1 MRFQEKLQRFMMG
14 RNGVDELSKLLN
26 WISLGVLFL
35 GLLTNIGMRF
45 VPDFPGKPIIIFGI
59 FGLALL
65 LIIFQYWRIFSKNL
79 ILQRKMNAWYI
90 NLKYNRQQ
98 KKEQGKIYK
107 FFKCPKCAQKVRVPK
122 GRGRICITC
131 PKCKNEFIK
140 VS

>member
-14 RNGVDELSKLLN
+14 RNGVDEFSKLLN

-35 GLLTNIGMRF
+35 GLLTNIGLRF
-45 VPDFPGKPIIIFGI
+45 APDFPGKPIIVFGI
-59 FGLALL
+59 FGLAIL
-65 LIIFQYWRIFSKNL
+65 LIVFQYWRIFSKN
-79 ILQRKMNAWYI
+79 ITLQRKMNAWYI
-90 NLKYNRQQ
+90 NLKLKNQQ
-98 KKEQGKIYK
+98 RKEQRKIYK